1 MAAFD
6 VISNFHNS
14 AIPLRSLNPLTMSLI
29 RLLSDKAFGMAAKY
43 FQRTV
48 ANKLRVS
55 GECTAGL
62 RGRCK
67 SVMLGILVVRRSENW
82 VEGVNSVLGLNIYR
96 IANFKFLSIVAITG
110 LRYEDLINE
119 EDRDFKEALSLASPE
134 VQTARTRRLKRAL
147 DLNLKQKN
155 FLDYCPDVEQDTF
168 KFEIYEDFKKIRA
181 RNQEYALLNQY
192 KK

>member
-1 MAAFD
+1 MARGPTVGRIWVCPSVVEGILLGISARMAAFD

-67 SVMLGILVVRRSENW
+67 SVMLGILVVRRSEN
-82 VEGVNSVLGLNIYR
+82 
-96 IANFKFLSIVAITG
+96 
-110 LRYEDLINE
+110 
-119 EDRDFKEALSLASPE
+119 
-134 VQTARTRRLKRAL
+134 
-147 DLNLKQKN
+147 
-155 FLDYCPDVEQDTF
+155 
-168 KFEIYEDFKKIRA
+168 
-181 RNQEYALLNQY
+181 
-192 KK
+192 